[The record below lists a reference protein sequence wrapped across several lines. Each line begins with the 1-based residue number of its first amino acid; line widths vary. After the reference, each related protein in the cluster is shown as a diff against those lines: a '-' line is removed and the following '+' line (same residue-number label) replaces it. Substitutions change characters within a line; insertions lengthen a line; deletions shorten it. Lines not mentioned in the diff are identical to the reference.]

1 MDVEEDDGG
10 QCNSNG
16 RGEVHAEEWG
26 GRSKRGSSGVFFSRN
41 LRSRCDNPC
50 RKVANQ
56 TMDEAEATV
65 RCVDSQSGEQLRL
78 QVVQLDQGSVCR
90 GVIRPGH

>member
-26 GRSKRGSSGVFFSRN
+26 GEIEEGQQRRVLFS
-41 LRSRCDNPC
+41 
-50 RKVANQ
+50 
-56 TMDEAEATV
+56 
-65 RCVDSQSGEQLRL
+65 
-78 QVVQLDQGSVCR
+78 
-90 GVIRPGH
+90 